1 MKIFD
6 ATKLCPRTRNLTVI
20 VSDCGEDIV
29 KGKHLPV
36 INHIS
41 PRAKYAATLC
51 DVFICV
57 VIVGLLP
64 SEILSVLDI

>member
-6 ATKLCPRTRNLTVI
+6 ATKICQRTRNLTAI

-36 INHIS
+36 IKHIS
-41 PRAKYAATLC
+41 ARAKDASTLC

-57 VIVGLLP
+57 GAYPIMG
-64 SEILSVLDI
+64 EEALSVL